1 MDTVSDLLGRTLNQP
16 SSDCC
21 CRSSKQSRRPASA
34 SPEMAPDGVNQLQ
47 VAAELKAPVT
57 IVALT
62 TLLRDSSVSV
72 TIRSMR
78 EREVPAK
85 EVRPCS
91 LEFKRLGRALQS
103 SRTE

>member
-1 MDTVSDLLGRTLNQP
+1 
-16 SSDCC
+16 
-21 CRSSKQSRRPASA
+21 
-34 SPEMAPDGVNQLQ
+34 MAPDGVNQLQ

-62 TLLRDSSVSV
+62 TLLRDSEAHCFSEWSLHCSRLKSAGLLPCSSGDQPGPVSPSVSV